1 MLLSELLTPERV
13 KVPLSGRSKDDVLSE
28 LVALAM
34 PSASA
39 SDTESILES
48 VRARERQA
56 STAMG
61 EGVAIPHGRTSLL
74 TELVIAAGIAPAAV
88 DYGAPDGE
96 PVNLFFLLVGPE
108 SAGGA
113 HVKALARIARL
124 LRRASLRGELRAV
137 QTPADF
143 MALVRTSEAV

>member
-1 MLLSELLTPERV
+1 VLLSELLTPERV

-96 PVNLFFLLVGPE
+96 P
-108 SAGGA
+108 
-113 HVKALARIARL
+113 ARIARL

>member
-13 KVPLSGRSKDDVLSE
+13 KVPLGGRSKDDVLSE
-28 LVALAM
+28 LVTLAM

-48 VRARERQA
+48 VRIRERQH

-61 EGVAIPHGRTSLL
+61 EGVAIPHGRTPVL
-74 TELVIAAGIAPAAV
+74 TELVIAAGIAPTAV
-88 DYGAPDGE
+88 DYDAPDGQ
-96 PVNLFFLLVGPE
+96 PVTLFFLIVGPE

-124 LRRASLRGELRAV
+124 LRRESLRAELRAV
-137 QTPADF
+137 QSPADF
-143 MALVRTSEAV
+143 MALLRTSEAV